1 MNWLFPSGGQIIG
14 ISASA
19 SVLPVN
25 TQGWFPLGLTVL
37 IFWQSK
43 GLSRVFST
51 IWKHKSFSMQLSLW
65 SNSHICTWKNHSFD
79 YMDLCRQVMS
89 LLFNMLP
96 RFVIAFLLRSKHL
109 LTSWLQSPF
118 AMIWEPKKKICQ
130 CFHFFPFYLL
140 WSDGTRCHYLS
151 FLNTEF
157 LSQLFKSLLS
167 LSSRGSLVPL
177 CFLPLVSA
185 YLRLLI
191 FLLVIL
197 IPARASSS
205 LAFCMTYSAQKL
217 NKQDDNIQPWHIPFS
232 ILNQSIFPCL
242 VLTIASWPTYRFLR
256 RQVRWSGI
264 PISFRIFYSLLWSP
278 QSKALA

>member
-1 MNWLFPSGGQIIG
+1 MPKNMEGKEKQNQQWYQIKVFVAVQSLSHVQLLQPHELQDTRHFYPSLSPRVCSISGPLNWWCHPTISSSVTHFSSCPQSFPASGTFQVNWLFPSGGQIIG

-43 GLSRVFST
+43 GLSRVFPT

-167 LSSRGSLVPL
+167 L
-177 CFLPLVSA
+177 
-185 YLRLLI
+185 
-191 FLLVIL
+191 
-197 IPARASSS
+197 
-205 LAFCMTYSAQKL
+205 
-217 NKQDDNIQPWHIPFS
+217 
-232 ILNQSIFPCL
+232 
-242 VLTIASWPTYRFLR
+242 
-256 RQVRWSGI
+256 
-264 PISFRIFYSLLWSP
+264 
-278 QSKALA
+278 